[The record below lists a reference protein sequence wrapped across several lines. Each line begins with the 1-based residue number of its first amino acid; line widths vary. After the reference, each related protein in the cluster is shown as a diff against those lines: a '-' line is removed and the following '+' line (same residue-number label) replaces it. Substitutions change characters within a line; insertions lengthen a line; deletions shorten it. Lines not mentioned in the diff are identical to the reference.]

1 MPTVP
6 AQASNDPKPES
17 VAVIDKA
24 DDVGKEVYSL
34 QFILQN
40 PHPFRRKLVAIK
52 PNHKR
57 TDRTRLIP
65 LTERIVTS
73 KPDHERKIDT
83 FLIDLSKNVVPAQQS
98 NDAQPESAGLTIN
111 GGSTKPMPLVRAG
124 IYSEVEWSEW
134 IQCQFRPNL
143 SAACELAILPI
154 TRETKQLSREPE
166 RVSTSG
172 YTLLRK
178 YQNVLPWDVHDFTNI
193 DEEDDIQKRQSD
205 VAVPVRTE
213 SADESVPLKR
223 KTIFDLIRLGLRRK
237 RSVRVHTAN
246 CVRDKKNENRSMRSI
261 ANSTQLQHCQ
271 CEQSIKVSIN
281 KSYRQVLNCY
291 EPYFYI
297 YLITL
302 ILLHYILK
310 NFTFLCI
317 IF

>member
-1 MPTVP
+1 MTTIFESSADMFVDLPTSPHFFFTIPTRSYSEIHCSTPIPKNKPLPVFSFSELDVVESDDEEEEMNSSQFIDNPYPFKRNLVTIRPNHKRREKTQPIPFTRRMVSIRPNHQKRRDTRQICKNMPTVP

-143 SAACELAILPI
+143 SAACELAIL
-154 TRETKQLSREPE
+154 SH
-166 RVSTSG
+166 V
-172 YTLLRK
+172 
-178 YQNVLPWDVHDFTNI
+178 
-193 DEEDDIQKRQSD
+193 
-205 VAVPVRTE
+205 
-213 SADESVPLKR
+213 
-223 KTIFDLIRLGLRRK
+223 K
-237 RSVRVHTAN
+237 RSN
-246 CVRDKKNENRSMRSI
+246 CHENRNESQHLDTHSYE
-261 ANSTQLQHCQ
+261 ST
-271 CEQSIKVSIN
+271 KM
-281 KSYRQVLNCY
+281 SYRGTCM
-291 EPYFYI
+291 I
-297 YLITL
+297 SRT
-302 ILLHYILK
+302 
-310 NFTFLCI
+310 
-317 IF
+317 